1 LVTFLQQAHRMS
13 QPTLVSMS
21 PWRDKINGVL
31 FVGLLAAAVVQLATT
46 PAIKAMGFSPLVV
59 GIVCGMLYGNFLR
72 GTMPAEWGV
81 GVHFTA
87 RRVLRVAVAF
97 YGLNISIQQII
108 EVGLPGIMVSTV
120 IVLSVLI
127 LGTLA
132 GTRLLKLDRDTA
144 MLTAA
149 GSAIC
154 GAAAVLAFESTLK
167 AEPHKSAVAVAT
179 VVLFGTISM
188 FLYPLLF
195 QFGWINLDPRS
206 FGIFLGG
213 TVHEVAQVVASASN
227 IDAAT
232 TEVATIVKMTRVAL
246 LVPVLLVLGFWLQ
259 RSSAAVDPTGAK
271 PKLPIPWFAI
281 GFVVLALINSAHII
295 PAPMLQALRTLDIFM
310 LTMAMTALGIETRFA
325 QIRKAGPR
333 VVVLGVILF
342 ILLGS
347 GGYALVKLVA

>member
-1 LVTFLQQAHRMS
+1 MS
-13 QPTLVSMS
+13 QPTLTSTS

-31 FVGLLAAAVVQLATT
+31 FVGLLAAAVVQLAAT

-87 RRVLRVAVAF
+87 RRMLRVAVAF
-97 YGLNISIQQII
+97 YGLNISVQQII
-108 EVGLPGIMVSTV
+108 EVGLPGIVASIA
-120 IVLSVLI
+120 IVLSILT
-127 LGTLA
+127 LGTLI

-167 AEPHKSAVAVAT
+167 AQPHKSAVAVAT
-179 VVLFGTISM
+179 VVLFGTLSM
-188 FLYPLLF
+188 LLYPLLY
-195 QFGWINLDPRS
+195 QTGWIQLDTRA
-206 FGIFLGG
+206 FGIFIGA
-213 TVHEVAQVVASASN
+213 TVHEVAQVVGAASN

-232 TEVATIVKMTRVAL
+232 TEIATIVKMTRVAL
-246 LVPVLLVLGFWLQ
+246 LVPVLIVLGLWLQ
-259 RSSAAVDPTGAK
+259 HSSTTTSTASSGAK
-271 PKLPIPWFAI
+271 AKLPIPWFAI
-281 GFVVLALINSAHII
+281 GFLVLALINSTKLI
-295 PAPMLQALRTLDIFM
+295 PAPLLQMLRSLDIFV

-325 QIRKAGPR
+325 QMRQAGPR
-333 VVVLGVILF
+333 VVALGVILF
-342 ILLGS
+342 ILLGF